1 MCLAGRLH
9 GEPSVL
15 GFRGNVSFGGGEGCP
30 VKVVLGKGG
39 VCPRRGLTT
48 LFLCVGKR
56 KYNGCSLWV
65 QCKGE
70 ACWLS
75 LHHS

>member
-15 GFRGNVSFGGGEGCP
+15 GLRGNVSFGGGEGCP

-48 LFLCVGKR
+48 LFLCGKEE
-56 KYNGCSLWV
+56 V
-65 QCKGE
+65 
-70 ACWLS
+70 
-75 LHHS
+75 